1 MKWNLQLINIY
12 MAEVGFILLGI
23 LLGACFISLI
33 SLWIYHQTCP
43 NYTEIETG
51 VIWHL
56 KTVAADAF
64 SGKAVYIMQSTKTA
78 EVLAMNM
85 QDFNNRFRQ

>member
-1 MKWNLQLINIY
+1 
-12 MAEVGFILLGI
+12 MAEVGLILLGI

-43 NYTEIETG
+43 NYTERETG

-78 EVLAMNM
+78 EVLAMKM

>member
-1 MKWNLQLINIY
+1 
-12 MAEVGFILLGI
+12 MAQVGFILVGI
-23 LLGACFISLI
+23 LIGACLVTLL
-33 SLWIYHQTCP
+33 SLWVYHQLCP
-43 NYTEIETG
+43 CYTERETG
-51 VIWHL
+51 DVWHL

-64 SGKAVYIMQSTKTA
+64 SGKAVYVMQSTKTA

>member
-1 MKWNLQLINIY
+1 
-12 MAEVGFILLGI
+12 MAEVGLILLGI

-43 NYTEIETG
+43 NYTERETG

-85 QDFNNRFRQ
+85 QEFNNRFRQ

>member
-1 MKWNLQLINIY
+1 MT
-12 MAEVGFILLGI
+12 EVGFILVGI
-23 LLGACFISLI
+23 TIGVCLVVLM
-33 SLWIYHQTCP
+33 SLWLYHQSCP
-43 NYTEIETG
+43 SYTERETG

>member
-1 MKWNLQLINIY
+1 
-12 MAEVGFILLGI
+12 MAEVGLILLGI

-43 NYTEIETG
+43 SYTERETG

>member
-1 MKWNLQLINIY
+1 
-12 MAEVGFILLGI
+12 MAEVGLILLGI
-23 LLGACFISLI
+23 LLGACFISLS

-43 NYTEIETG
+43 NYTERETG

>member
-1 MKWNLQLINIY
+1 

-33 SLWIYHQTCP
+33 SLWIYHQSCP
-43 NYTEIETG
+43 NYIEIETG

-64 SGKAVYIMQSTKTA
+64 SGKAVYIFQSTNTS

-85 QDFNNRFRQ
+85 QDFNNRFSQ

>member
-1 MKWNLQLINIY
+1 MEI
-12 MAEVGFILLGI
+12 VGFILVGI
-23 LLGACFISLI
+23 LIGACLISLI
-33 SLWIYHQTCP
+33 SLWIYHQSCP
-43 NYTEIETG
+43 NYIE

-64 SGKAVYIMQSTKTA
+64 SGKAVYIMQSTKTT

>member
-1 MKWNLQLINIY
+1 
-12 MAEVGFILLGI
+12 MAEVGFILVGI
-23 LLGACFISLI
+23 LLGACLISLF
-33 SLWIYHQTCP
+33 SLWIYHQTCL
-43 NYTEIETG
+43 NYVERKTG
-51 VIWHL
+51 VVWHL

-85 QDFNNRFRQ
+85 QDFNSRFMNMQDFNSRFRQ

>member
-1 MKWNLQLINIY
+1 
-12 MAEVGFILLGI
+12 MAEVGLILLGI

-43 NYTEIETG
+43 NYTERETG

-64 SGKAVYIMQSTKTA
+64 SGTAVYIMQSTKTA

>member
-1 MKWNLQLINIY
+1 

-23 LLGACFISLI
+23 LLGAWLISLI
-33 SLWIYHQTCP
+33 SLWIHHQSCP
-43 NYTEIETG
+43 NYIERETG
-51 VIWHL
+51 VVWDL

-85 QDFNNRFRQ
+85 QDFNNRFKQ

>member
-1 MKWNLQLINIY
+1 
-12 MAEVGFILLGI
+12 MAEVGLILLGI
-23 LLGACFISLI
+23 LLGTCFISLI
-33 SLWIYHQTCP
+33 SLQIYHQSCP

>member
-1 MKWNLQLINIY
+1 M
-12 MAEVGFILLGI
+12 EVVGFILVGI
-23 LLGACFISLI
+23 LIGACLVTLM
-33 SLWIYHQTCP
+33 SLWIYHQSCP
-43 NYTEIETG
+43 NYTERETG

-56 KTVAADAF
+56 KTIAADAS
-64 SGKAVYIMQSTKTA
+64 SGKSVYIMQSTKTA